1 MIKVK
6 DSDTLIDIV
15 NKISVSN
22 KEKIVL
28 DFPFGHQV
36 LHNYLSLKIIK
47 NKCLDKEL
55 IIITNDINAKN
66 IGKRIGI
73 KYSLTSN
80 KDLSKTQ
87 ELLKYN
93 FTFFSFLKFQIK
105 KYIEE
110 IAYFLKSDKNQQ
122 LGIHNITKN
131 TKTRI
136 GFFTTILLISISIF
150 TFIFYFAVN
159 KTIVSITPETT
170 IKTRNKNIIFTENE
184 ETPSYRNNIVTIKKI
199 SNKTSLK
206 ETFGTSGVE
215 IKNNKR
221 SFGKAIIYNYL
232 DEEVELIKN
241 TRLKTKSGLLYK
253 IKKDINIKKAE
264 KNKEGIII
272 PGKIEVEIV
281 AKDFDINGE
290 VIGKNGNIKKGTKL
304 ILPGLN
310 EKEKESIY
318 GETSSDIIGGSNE
331 YAKILTKEDI
341 DNSYKIFEEKL
352 KQNSLKE
359 LKNKIKQENI
369 SNNITYEIL
378 GIDKII
384 KYSDLNIK
392 EVGRILNPGQK
403 RDNFTLSGSIVINT
417 YVYNKNTVINKMR
430 SVIKN
435 SIIEGDEKI
444 TFINDKSLRVS
455 NVIYKQ
461 KYPHEIKATLQ
472 IEVFV
477 SHNFDNEENYY
488 VEKLKNEILGLDK
501 EDAIKILLND
511 NKISEVN
518 IEIRPFF
525 INKVSNILKNIE
537 FKLK

>member
-28 DFPFGHQV
+28 DFPFWHQV

-66 IGKRIGI
+66 IWKRIWI

-122 LGIHNITKN
+122 LWIHNITKN

-136 GFFTTILLISISIF
+136 WFFTTILLISISIF

-206 ETFGTSGVE
+206 ETFWTSWVE

-221 SFGKAIIYNYL
+221 SFWKAIIYNYL

-241 TRLKTKSGLLYK
+241 TRLKTKSWLLYK

-264 KNKEGIII
+264 KNKEWIII
-272 PGKIEVEIV
+272 PWKIEVEIV
-281 AKDFDINGE
+281 AKDFDINWE
-290 VIGKNGNIKKGTKL
+290 VIWKNWNIKKWTKL
-304 ILPGLN
+304 ILPWLN

-318 GETSSDIIGGSNE
+318 WETSSDIIWWSNE

-378 GIDKII
+378 WIDKII

-392 EVGRILNPGQK
+392 EVWRILNPWQK
-403 RDNFTLSGSIVINT
+403 RDNFTLSWSIVINT

-435 SIIEGDEKI
+435 SIIEWDEKI

-488 VEKLKNEILGLDK
+488 VEKLKNEILWLDK